1 MLIPRRLVT
10 HWALLLLLVPLAT
23 ACADATAAPKP
34 LIVTGLFNL
43 SGDMQIYDTPAGLG
57 VQLAVD
63 QQNAA
68 GGIHGRTIQYTAK
81 DTATEAA
88 KITAATNEAISSGAV
103 ALIGYDDPDSVLS
116 AAPLAQK
123 AGIPFLTV
131 GATSPRLPRQ
141 VGDLTFLAAFGDNVQ
156 AAAGAT
162 FLHDTLNAR
171 RVYILTNN
179 GTDYTRGLA
188 GYFAASW
195 NRLEPGGIVLS
206 DTYQIKDTDFSAQV
220 GRLKALASPPDVIY
234 LAAYPDELPSVI
246 PALRAA
252 GFTQPILGGDGFDG
266 APILTLGGKPT
277 SDVYFTTHGTLSGSA
292 GTPLHDFTAA
302 YNKKY
307 GKDPDSIFAALG
319 YDSAR
324 LLFDALG
331 RAPDTSSSAIRTAL
345 EGTKDFAGVTG
356 TMTYGPAPDGHVPNK
371 SVTVMEI
378 HGGQLRTAA
387 TIRPETVP
395 VP

>member
-1 MLIPRRLVT
+1 MLIPRRLVAY
-10 HWALLLLLVPLAT
+10 WALLLLLVPLAT
-23 ACADATAAPKP
+23 ACSDTSAAPKP
-34 LIVTGLFNL
+34 IIITGLFNL
-43 SGDMQIYDTPAGLG
+43 SGDMRVYDTPAEMG
-57 VQLAVD
+57 VQLAVAR
-63 QQNAA
+63 QNAA
-68 GGIHGRTIQYTAK
+68 GGIHGQTIQYIVK

-88 KITAATNEAISSGAV
+88 KITAATNEAIRDGAV
-103 ALIGYDDPDSVLS
+103 ALIGYNDPDSVLS

-162 FLHDTLNAR
+162 FLHDTFKAR
-171 RVYILTNN
+171 HIYLLTNN
-179 GTDYTRGLA
+179 GPDYTRGLS
-188 GYFAASW
+188 GYFADRW
-195 NRLEPGGIVLS
+195 NSLEPGGIVLS
-206 DTYQIKDTDFSAQV
+206 DTYQIKDTDFSAQI
-220 GRLKALASPPDVIY
+220 GRLKALATPPDAIY
-234 LAAYPDELPSVI
+234 LASYPDELLTLI

-252 GFTQPILGGDGFDG
+252 GFMQPILGGDGFDG
-266 APILTLGGKPT
+266 APILTLDGKPT
-277 SDVYFTTHGTLSGSA
+277 SDVYFTTHGTLPGVV
-292 GTPLHDFTAA
+292 GTPLNDFTAA

-324 LLFDALG
+324 LLFDALS
-331 RAPDTSSSAIRTAL
+331 RAPDTSSAAIRTAL
-345 EGTKDFAGVTG
+345 ESTKDFVGATG

-378 HGGQLRTAA
+378 HAGQLRTAA
-387 TIRPETVP
+387 AIRPETVP
-395 VP
+395 AP